1 METSHSAPTRKV
13 ASLKNLALTYG
24 GMASVLMIVFF
35 FVINA
40 IGWQRYEA
48 ARFGSHA
55 FTVLAVLLA
64 MRAYKARSS
73 HPAPY
78 LPGLALGFLVGLV
91 GSVLFAAFIFG
102 YANFLNPAYQTELQ
116 GQMYWSSS
124 VNGFVLA
131 ASITLLGVVI
141 GSLVGY
147 IVMMSE
153 DTSPATEFDKSMN
166 SGG

>member
-1 METSHSAPTRKV
+1 MALSHPAASQKA
-13 ASLKNLALTYG
+13 ASLKQLALTYG
-24 GMASVLMIVFF
+24 SMASSLMVVYFY
-35 FVINA
+35 VINA
-40 IGWQRYEA
+40 IGWQQHEA

-64 MRAYKARSS
+64 MRSYKAQSS

-91 GSVLFAAFIFG
+91 GSVLFAAFIFV
-102 YANFLNPAYQTELQ
+102 YANFLNTAYQAQLQ
-116 GQMYWSSS
+116 SQLYWSSS
-124 VNGFVLA
+124 VNGFMLA
-131 ASITLLGVVI
+131 ASIALVGVII

-153 DTSPATEFDKSMN
+153 DTDPETEFDKRMS